1 VSDPID
7 AIETMLAERN
17 WTSRHLMA
25 ALGTTGKIS
34 EIMNRK
40 RPLSIGMIRC
50 LVFNYGMNAETMIKW
65 YPTKQQ
71 PDEPVNV
78 FVEVFKV
85 RKPDAP
91 ASNLNT
97 GESDG

>member
-65 YPTKQQ
+65 YSTEQQ
-71 PDEPVNV
+71 PEEPVNV

-85 RKPDAP
+85 RKADEL

-97 GESDG
+97 GDDQ